1 MGTCMGILSRGGRRG
16 STFSSVPTMRHKSL
30 LTTASLKGASTVF
43 ATFILLHLTTTPTT
57 SEPIE
62 VDPLELL
69 ALLSRHDFIRGW
81 EKGGIISQK
90 RGPGSEFLGKRV
102 PGSEFLGKR
111 GSSTFNSPQF
121 LYHKR
126 APGSEFLGKR
136 ALGSE
141 FLGKRAPGSEF
152 LGKRAPGSE
161 FLGKRAPGSEF
172 LGKRA
177 PGSEFLGKRYDGEIK
192 RWQGDS
198 VLHPSYSYNIAKRSP
213 ELAVPL
219 KQSDRENHLSKSA
232 IAAILAQEALDKM
245 TEEENDRGR
254 ESSQ

>member
-90 RGPGSEFLGKRV
+90 R
-102 PGSEFLGKR
+102 
-111 GSSTFNSPQF
+111 
-121 LYHKR
+121 

-161 FLGKRAPGSEF
+161 FLGKR
-172 LGKRA
+172 
-177 PGSEFLGKRYDGEIK
+177 YDGEIK
-192 RWQGDS
+192 RWQGGDS

-245 TEEENDRGR
+245 TEEDNDRGR

>member
-1 MGTCMGILSRGGRRG
+1 
-16 STFSSVPTMRHKSL
+16 MRHKSL

-43 ATFILLHLTTTPTT
+43 AIFILLHLTTTPTT

-90 RGPGSEFLGKRV
+90 RGPGSEFLGKR
-102 PGSEFLGKR
+102 

-152 LGKRAPGSE
+152 LGKR
-161 FLGKRAPGSEF
+161 
-172 LGKRA
+172 
-177 PGSEFLGKRYDGEIK
+177 YDREIK

-219 KQSDRENHLSKSA
+219 KQ
-232 IAAILAQEALDKM
+232 
-245 TEEENDRGR
+245 
-254 ESSQ
+254 

>member
-90 RGPGSEFLGKRV
+90 RGPGSEFLGKRA

-111 GSSTFNSPQF
+111 GSRTFNSPQF

-161 FLGKRAPGSEF
+161 FLGKR
-172 LGKRA
+172 
-177 PGSEFLGKRYDGEIK
+177 YDGEIK

-198 VLHPSYSYNIAKRSP
+198 VLHPSHSYNIAKRSP

-245 TEEENDRGR
+245 TEEEKDRGR

>member
-90 RGPGSEFLGKRV
+90 RGPGSEFLGKR
-102 PGSEFLGKR
+102 
-111 GSSTFNSPQF
+111 
-121 LYHKR
+121 

-136 ALGSE
+136 V
-141 FLGKRAPGSEF
+141 
-152 LGKRAPGSE
+152 
-161 FLGKRAPGSEF
+161 PGSEF

-198 VLHPSYSYNIAKRSP
+198 VLHPSHSYNIAKRSP

>member
-90 RGPGSEFLGKRV
+90 RGPGSEFLGKRA

-141 FLGKRAPGSEF
+141 FLGKRVPGSEF

-161 FLGKRAPGSEF
+161 FLGKRGHQLDYAHNVMQEANHPKGS
-172 LGKRA
+172 
-177 PGSEFLGKRYDGEIK
+177 SE
-192 RWQGDS
+192 
-198 VLHPSYSYNIAKRSP
+198 
-213 ELAVPL
+213 VPL
-219 KQSDRENHLSKSA
+219 MPLQKNERTRFEKH
-232 IAAILAQEALDKM
+232 
-245 TEEENDRGR
+245 TNDIMY
-254 ESSQ
+254 